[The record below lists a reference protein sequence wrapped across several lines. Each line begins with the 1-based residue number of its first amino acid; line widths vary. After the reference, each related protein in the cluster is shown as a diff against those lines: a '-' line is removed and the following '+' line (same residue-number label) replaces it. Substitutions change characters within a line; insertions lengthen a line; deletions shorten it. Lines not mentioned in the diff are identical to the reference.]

1 MTDLSDIYINIDNVP
16 TTPMRRAW
24 SGTGTI
30 SIPRNDSRNGITIEA
45 AAANTG
51 TITYQYVGGPNTNAV
66 MDLLPGGAVENSRV
80 KGNNCILG
88 LTVTC
93 GSDAARI
100 EEW

>member
-1 MTDLSDIYINIDNVP
+1 MADISDIYINYSNVP

-24 SGTGTI
+24 SGSGTI
-30 SIPRNDSRNGITIEA
+30 TIPRNDSRNGITIQA

-51 TITYQYVGGPNTNAV
+51 TITYQYTGGPNTCAV
-66 MDLLPGGAVENSRV
+66 FDLTAGGATENSRK
-80 KGNNCILG
+80 KGNNSVLG

-93 GSDAARI
+93 GADSARI